1 MNPKRFLLAS
11 ALVLLLFSPL
21 AGCTPSTFK
30 KSDCQFDAPS
40 NIPIECGF
48 LSVPEDRSQEDSP
61 MIQLHVAIV
70 RTQNPHPAPDPI
82 IILHGGPGGY
92 ALDNME
98 YWLYLFNFARSDRDL
113 IVLDQRGV
121 GYSIP
126 SLNCP
131 EAEEQWYQDWTQDLS
146 MEISDQ
152 HYDEALQACHDRL
165 AAEGINLSAYTS
177 AANAADVEDL
187 RAALGYAEWNL
198 YGSSYG
204 TRLAL
209 TIMRDHPEGVRS
221 AILDSVYPPQ
231 VDLFSSIAVN
241 FERSLDLVFER
252 CTSDPDCNQ
261 TYPALE
267 TTFYELVDQL
277 DREPLSFTLSRSST
291 TDLYPVL
298 LNGDR
303 LIWAVFQML
312 YMTDQ
317 IANLPWWIT
326 SIKAGTASAFP
337 EILQWLIFS
346 DDSLS
351 EGMYYSIECN
361 EETPFGSIEDI
372 ESSNKNVNPRLV
384 DVFNLEQIHQI
395 CSGWDAKQPTLLE
408 NQAVSSDIPTLILS
422 GEFDPITPP
431 AWGLLTAES
440 LSNSQFFEF
449 PGFGHGIL
457 GSGTDRGNC
466 SIHVVDAFLTDP
478 SQPVEA
484 GCISNFELSFR
495 KK

>member
-70 RTQNPHPAPDPI
+70 HTQNRNPAPDPI
-82 IILHGGPGGY
+82 VILHGGPGVY

-152 HYDEALQACHDRL
+152 HYDEAMQACHDRL

-209 TIMRDHPEGVRS
+209 TVMRDHPEGVRS

-231 VDLFSSIAVN
+231 VDLFSSIATN

-252 CTSDPDCNQ
+252 CTSDPACSQ
-261 TYPALE
+261 AYPDPEKA
-267 TTFYELVDQL
+267 FYELVDQL
-277 DREPLSFTLSRSST
+277 DAEPLTFTIFRSST
-291 TDLYPVL
+291 SKFYDVV

-303 LIWAVFQML
+303 FIWAVFQML
-312 YMTDQ
+312 
-317 IANLPWWIT
+317 
-326 SIKAGTASAFP
+326 
-337 EILQWLIFS
+337 
-346 DDSLS
+346 
-351 EGMYYSIECN
+351 
-361 EETPFGSIEDI
+361 
-372 ESSNKNVNPRLV
+372 
-384 DVFNLEQIHQI
+384 
-395 CSGWDAKQPTLLE
+395 
-408 NQAVSSDIPTLILS
+408 
-422 GEFDPITPP
+422 
-431 AWGLLTAES
+431 
-440 LSNSQFFEF
+440 
-449 PGFGHGIL
+449 
-457 GSGTDRGNC
+457 
-466 SIHVVDAFLTDP
+466 
-478 SQPVEA
+478 
-484 GCISNFELSFR
+484 
-495 KK
+495 